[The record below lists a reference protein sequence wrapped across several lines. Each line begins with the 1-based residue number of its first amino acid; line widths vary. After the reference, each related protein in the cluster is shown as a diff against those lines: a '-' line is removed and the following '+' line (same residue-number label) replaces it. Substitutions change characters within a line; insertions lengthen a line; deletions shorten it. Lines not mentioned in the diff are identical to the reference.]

1 LSLGPFGLIR
11 HNNRAGRLTASVLI
25 SSIGDPLTLTVSLV
39 LLYQATRTPLA
50 VAFAFGTQMLA
61 ALCIGGLVGAT
72 ADRLDRRRL
81 IVRLEIIRFLL
92 VLSLPLLV
100 GLSVF
105 LLYPA
110 LFLLGA
116 TEALVLPSR
125 QASVPHL
132 VARGEVGAANALL
145 LTATTLGQATGFAV
159 AGLALAR
166 LSDPRV
172 IYVADAVTF
181 AASAGVVASL
191 GSLGGGV
198 TATRL
203 RGGVRRAWAVPGVAP
218 LLLVAAAT
226 VFVIG
231 MLNTA
236 LLPAAFQ
243 LSSSGPSA
251 YTLLEICLI
260 AGAVLGSLVAGTIS
274 TRIRMPALAA
284 ALWVFAAGVVGV
296 GLSPSLWPASL
307 AVALSGVGNAVYA
320 VTNMSALMDAGSTQ
334 NRGTI
339 MSARFTLTQAGK
351 ALGLGAGGLVT
362 AWLGPR
368 GSFTAFGAGLMA
380 VATAYAFFLLSRR
393 PGAATAPALRH
404 PPPAPD
410 PPAGRTSTP

>member
-1 LSLGPFGLIR
+1 LSLGPYGLIR
-11 HNNRAGRLTASVLI
+11 HNNRVGRLTAAVLI
-25 SSIGDPLTLTVSLV
+25 SSTGDPLTLTVSLV

-61 ALCIGGLVGAT
+61 ALSVGALLGAST
-72 ADRLDRRRL
+72 DRLDRRRL
-81 IVRLEIIRFLL
+81 IVRLEIVRFLL

-116 TEALVLPSR
+116 VEALVLPSR
-125 QASVPHL
+125 QAAVPHL
-132 VARGEVGAANALL
+132 VGRGEVGAANALL

-166 LSDPRV
+166 LGDPRL
-172 IYVADAVTF
+172 IYVADALTF
-181 AASAGVVASL
+181 AASAGIVASL

-236 LLPAAFQ
+236 LLPAAYQ
-243 LSSSGPSA
+243 LSNSGPSA
-251 YTLLEICLI
+251 YTLLELCLI
-260 AGAVLGSLVAGTIS
+260 AGAVLGSLVAGRIT
-274 TRIRMPALAA
+274 TRIRLPALAA
-284 ALWVFAAGVVGV
+284 ALWVFAAGVAGV
-296 GLSPSLWPASL
+296 GLSPNLWPATL
-307 AVALSGVGNAVYA
+307 AVAISGVGNAVYA
-320 VTNMSALMDAGSTQ
+320 VTNMSALMDAGSTL

-339 MSARFTLTQAGK
+339 MSARFTLTQAAK
-351 ALGLGAGGLVT
+351 ALGLGAGGLLT
-362 AWLGPR
+362 AGLGPR
-368 GSFTAFGAGLMA
+368 GSFTVFGAGLMA
-380 VATAYAFFLLSRR
+380 VAMAYAFFLLSRR
-393 PGAATAPALRH
+393 RASTAAPALLR
-404 PPPAPD
+404 PPPAAD